1 MKTVVSV
8 GKSGRVTLPVKA
20 RRELGLREGS
30 EMVFEV
36 VDGVIT
42 LRPAVVMTREDA
54 WAYTREHRAA
64 LAQARADADA
74 GRVVQLSEE
83 QLQQLFDARH
93 ETFNGQDVRLRIR
106 RDRSGRK
113 TVELVGAGQPS
124 ARKLVVHEQAA
135 PAAADG

>member
-1 MKTVVSV
+1 VSV

-20 RRELGLREGS
+20 RRELGLQEGS

-42 LRPAVVMTREDA
+42 MRPAVVLPREDA

-64 LAQARADADA
+64 LAQARADAAAD
-74 GRVVQLSEE
+74 RVVQLSEE
-83 QLQQLFDARH
+83 QLQELFDARH
-93 ETFNGQDVRLRIR
+93 EVFDGQDVRLRIR

-113 TVELVGAGQPS
+113 RVELAGAAEPS
-124 ARKLVVHEQAA
+124 ARKLVVREQEP
-135 PAAADG
+135 PAAAEG